1 MLSSVDGRLRKEAG
15 GRNPT
20 TRRHGAHGVF
30 QSSFSPEAPYP
41 LGAVAVV
48 SLQEDPP
55 GSGGCGPGQRGTGS
69 QVHGAGLTGRHTL
82 PSSVSPMT
90 VHPWE
95 TSLPRLQGRDSSPGH
110 YGLNG
115 IESAAFVVYSVFI
128 LSFELCFHSKFV
140 SFFLMVYVV
149 LILSGRGSLYVLEMN
164 SLWVSP
170 FANIFS
176 YAECFIFYFLWY
188 SSAFKFNPFFWFVV
202 YFSLF

>member
-1 MLSSVDGRLRKEAG
+1 MGWCRGEQ
-15 GRNPT
+15 
-20 TRRHGAHGVF
+20 TR
-30 QSSFSPEAPYP
+30 
-41 LGAVAVV
+41 
-48 SLQEDPP
+48 
-55 GSGGCGPGQRGTGS
+55 
-69 QVHGAGLTGRHTL
+69 QVHGAGFIGWHIL

-149 LILSGRGSLYVLEMN
+149 LILSGRGSLFILEMN

-170 FANIFS
+170 FTNIFS
-176 YAECFIFYFLWY
+176 YAQCFIFYFLWY